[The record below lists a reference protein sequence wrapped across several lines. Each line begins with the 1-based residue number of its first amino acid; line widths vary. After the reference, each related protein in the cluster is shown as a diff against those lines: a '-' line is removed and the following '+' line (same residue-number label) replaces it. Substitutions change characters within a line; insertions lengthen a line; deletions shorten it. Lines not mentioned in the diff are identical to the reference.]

1 MKKTV
6 GLIGLGNAGRPIAE
20 RLLSKGYSLK
30 VYDIR
35 PEAIK
40 PLKKLGATA
49 SSSPRQ
55 AAAQITITVLPS
67 STEVKAA
74 VLSEGGV
81 LPAIEPGFVLID
93 LSGTDPDCA
102 RGIELKIKER
112 RGEFLGGT
120 LHADGAPAVT
130 IPKGLLSIVI
140 GGKKETLEACT
151 SILKDLAQR
160 IVFLPEPWMPK
171 SLKISVIML
180 ATANTIM
187 ISEICAWLL
196 AQGINPHLLLKVAKS
211 TGSNAS
217 AARIEQFFK
226 RNKNYGG
233 ALSNS
238 YKDLRQALRVAAEL
252 NLPLPFTAMA
262 NQIQEMARAQGSMR
276 LPSPAAI
283 GKLYEILTGMDLGQ
297 AVLDEDRTFSEPK
310 ASEEIYL

>member
-1 MKKTV
+1 MKKTI

-35 PEAIK
+35 PEAVE
-40 PLKKLGATA
+40 PLKNLGATA
-49 SSSPRQ
+49 SSSPRE

-74 VLSEGGV
+74 VLGEGGV
-81 LPAIEPGFVLID
+81 LAAIEPGFVLID

-102 RGIELKIKER
+102 REIEMKIKER

-140 GGKKETLEACT
+140 GGKKEALGACRG
-151 SILKDLAQR
+151 ILKDLAQK

-196 AQGINPHLLLKVAKS
+196 AQGINPHLLLKVTKN